1 MATRGKNED
10 GEPTYSGGRVLSKKP
25 ENIRRRIRGRDKV
38 VAQDIEMLY
47 GKPVEEWDL
56 EELAR
61 GRPRHPSGGFRG
73 PRPKWIT
80 STVLAEAQRRLKE
93 RAFEDLSANVDDAVK
108 VLAELMQNNDTNDF
122 GDFMVPAKVKLDAA
136 TFIVEQVVGK
146 AKSQVEIGAND
157 SLKSILATVMVNPDG
172 LPSHQVIEGAIVKE
186 GDEDAE

>member
-1 MATRGKNED
+1 MPRRKNEN
-10 GEPTYSGGRVLSKKP
+10 GEPVYSGGRVLSKKP
-25 ENIRRRIRGRDKV
+25 ENIRRRIRGREKV
-38 VAQDIEMLY
+38 VAEDIEMLY

-80 STVLAEAQRRLKE
+80 ATVLAEAQRRLKE
-93 RAFEDLSANVDDAVK
+93 RAFEDLAANVDDAVK
-108 VLAELMQNNDTNDF
+108 VMADLMKNNDTNEF

-146 AKSQVEIGAND
+146 AKAQIELGAND
-157 SLKSILATVMVNPDG
+157 NLKNILAAVMVNPDG
-172 LPSHQVIEGAIVKE
+172 QPSHQVIEGTVVKE
-186 GDEDAE
+186 GDDDAE